1 MWTLLSIFGFDR
13 DTGGKNTSEKCL
25 HKRQQDN
32 QFPTE
37 GNRPS
42 ADGSDADGRKRP
54 ADTPDKS
61 RRKEEA
67 NTQDKEQRN
76 NNNKNGFHRF
86 LSLSF

>member
-1 MWTLLSIFGFDR
+1 MWTLSSIFGFDCGAGR
-13 DTGGKNTSEKCL
+13 KNISEKCL
-25 HKRQQDN
+25 HKCEQNN
-32 QFPTE
+32 QLPTE
-37 GNRPS
+37 SNRPS
-42 ADGSDADGRKRP
+42 ADGSYADGRKRP